1 MSEPRRYESVPK
13 RGKSM
18 STSIAAKEAFELLN
32 AAAKKEWR
40 GWGDTKTAA
49 RDRAAR
55 RAGLTPSQAER
66 LWKNWQTMKSVNGDV
81 YRSLRNT
88 YGHLCTWIENAAD
101 AVEAKRLQ
109 IEASHETE
117 ESSRQAGGATVAAR
131 DGVAAEREEA

>member
-131 DGVAAEREEA
+131 DQPHLSGPF